1 MLKTKLLKK
10 FKNKINAAIIIISL
24 ILVFFVVNNY
34 PVQSQSIT
42 GINSDISQLR
52 SRINR
57 LESEV
62 RNLRQANSSALP
74 ANNTPGR
81 STINEGDIPVEVDGE
96 LIGRSDPFSE
106 RLATLLIELRED
118 VNDIESRLNALE
130 AKQ

>member
-10 FKNKINAAIIIISL
+10 FRNRINAAIVIISL
-24 ILVFFVVNNY
+24 ILVFLVVNNY
-34 PVQSQSIT
+34 PVQSQYIT
-42 GINSDISQLR
+42 GINADISQLR

-74 ANNTPGR
+74 ANNTPER
-81 STINEGDIPVEVDGE
+81 STISEGDIPVEVDGE
-96 LIGRSDPFSE
+96 LIGRSDLFSE

-118 VNDIESRLNALE
+118 INDIESRLNALE
-130 AKQ
+130 AQQ